1 MYVYVIQALYDL
13 EFGKGRYKVSLK
25 KIIRRFVDNYIENF
39 IKEIRY
45 EIADEVRNLPVPKIM
60 SVDETLD
67 VLVNEKKSICRF
79 GDGELSIVNGKGIPF
94 QIFDEKLQKRLI
106 EILQSSNDEVLIGLP
121 RIAFYSK
128 ENTTD
133 ENKVFWRK
141 KGEHFRNITLPW
153 VDMNKQYYPTEVTLA
168 YSYYIN
174 YDMEGYFAKF
184 RKIWEGRDVVII
196 TGKTVFDKIT
206 HNIFDN
212 ARSVEYIYG
221 PSMNA
226 FSEYDDILNKA
237 LEIDKNKIVIS
248 ILGPTAKPLS
258 YDLALKGYQALDLGH
273 IAKSYDLYKKGIS
286 TNAKNVNFYRPD

>member
-45 EIADEVRNLPVPKIM
+45 DIADEVRNLPVPKIM

-67 VLVNEKKSICRF
+67 ILVNEKKSICRF

-174 YDMEGYFAKF
+174 YDMEKYFAKF

>member
-1 MYVYVIQALYDL
+1 MYVYVIQVLYDL
-13 EFGKGRYKVSLK
+13 KFGKGIYKVSLK

-174 YDMEGYFAKF
+174 YDMEKYFAKF

-273 IAKSYDLYKKGIS
+273 IAKSYDLYIKGIS

>member
-1 MYVYVIQALYDL
+1 M
-13 EFGKGRYKVSLK
+13 SLK
-25 KIIRRFVDNYIENF
+25 KRIRRIIDNYIENF
-39 IKEIRY
+39 IQEIKY
-45 EIADEVRNLPVPKIM
+45 EIADEVKNLPIPKIM
-60 SVDETLD
+60 NVDETLD
-67 VLVNEKKSICRF
+67 ILVKEKKSICRF
-79 GDGELSIVNGKGIPF
+79 GDGELSIVNGKGVYF
-94 QIFDEKLQKRLI
+94 QSFDEKLQKRLV
-106 EILQSSNDEVLIGLP
+106 EILQSSNERVMIGLP

-128 ENTTD
+128 ENTTE

-141 KGEHFRNITLPW
+141 KGEHFRGITLPW
-153 VDMNKQYYPTEVTLA
+153 VDMNKQYYASEVTLA

-174 YDMEGYFAKF
+174 YDMDGYFAKF

-212 ARSVEYIYG
+212 AKSVEYIYG

-237 LEIDKNKIVIS
+237 LTIDKNKIVIS

-258 YDLALKGYQALDLGH
+258 YDLALEGYQALDLGH
-273 IAKSYDLYKKGIS
+273 IAKSYDLYIKGIK
-286 TNAKNVNFYRPD
+286 TNDKNVNFYRPD